1 MDTTLPLGVGWF
13 HIKEQEGIMVSSIK
27 VVEVKKTV
35 AINLTNLQPLHVEIL
50 RNLVFDAQEHRTLSN
65 RERVAVNEL
74 AHVLD
79 KAMSIEIGTETTS
92 E

>member
-1 MDTTLPLGVGWF
+1 
-13 HIKEQEGIMVSSIK
+13 MVSSIK